1 MTRGPGEWPLSAVP
15 SARNTPSEPPST
27 STTSWELRDPG
38 CAGTEESHFM
48 AAQEN
53 PELLE
58 RIENTIRFLAVDAIE
73 RAGIGHVGAPMAL
86 AAAGF
91 ELWDNHLRFDPRD
104 PAWPLRDRF
113 VLSNGHA
120 SMLQYALLHLFGFD
134 LSLDDIAKFRQLG
147 SRTPGHP
154 EYGETAG
161 VELTTGPLGQGFA
174 HGVGMALAGKMTASQ
189 FGGGNSRVEG
199 AGLEDRDRPGQHFV
213 YGFVGDG
220 DLMEGVS
227 SEAASFAGHHELGN
241 LIYLY
246 DDNQITIDGGT
257 EITFGENVPARFEAY
272 GWQVIDAIDGQ
283 DRVGLAAALDKARK
297 QTQRP
302 TLIVLKTL
310 IGRGAPNF
318 EGKNKA
324 HGGPLGAEETK
335 LAKERLGWP
344 TAPDLIVPDDVRA
357 YCSERG
363 EAKHAERG
371 ASDTRLEAWRAANG
385 ELAEVW
391 DSARERRL
399 PANLVSELLAGM
411 DGVDS
416 ATRKHSAV
424 ILEKLAM
431 LVPYMAG
438 GSADLAGSAA
448 PPIVKNVGIVG
459 PAAGPGQDH
468 FAGRNIH
475 FGVREHAMGAIANGI
490 GLDGTFLPYC
500 GTFMIFSDYMRP
512 AIRLAA
518 LMQTRTLFVFTHD
531 SIFVGEDGP
540 THQPVEQLDSL
551 RVVPGLSVFRPAD
564 GVETAMAYAYYL
576 QQSTGPVLLSLT
588 RQGVPALTRPASFD
602 PMDVWKGAYIVSDPS
617 EKAEVV
623 LLATGS
629 EVGVAVDAAR
639 ELASDGIRARVVSM
653 PCVGLFLDQ
662 SEADQDMLIPDDGTP
677 IVAIEAGR
685 GETLRRFV
693 GRRGLVIGM
702 ESFGASAPYADLASH
717 FGFTAGSV
725 ATRIKAHV

>member
-1 MTRGPGEWPLSAVP
+1 
-15 SARNTPSEPPST
+15 
-27 STTSWELRDPG
+27 
-38 CAGTEESHFM
+38 M
-48 AAQEN
+48 AAPET

-58 RIENTIRFLAVDAIE
+58 RIENCIRFMAVDAIE

-86 AAAGF
+86 AAAAF
-91 ELWDNHLRFDPRD
+91 ELWDHHLRFDPED
-104 PAWPLRDRF
+104 PSWPLRDRF

-120 SMLQYALLHLFGFD
+120 SMLQYGLLHLFGFD
-134 LSLDDIAKFRQLG
+134 LSLEDIANFRQLG

-154 EYGETAG
+154 EFGETAG
-161 VELTTGPLGQGFA
+161 IETTTGPLGQGFA
-174 HGVGMALAGKMTASQ
+174 HGVGMALAARMTASQ
-189 FGGGNSRVEG
+189 YANQDASAAED
-199 AGLEDRDRPGQHFV
+199 DRDRPGQHFV

-227 SEAASFAGHHELGN
+227 AEAASFAGHHQLGN
-241 LIYLY
+241 LIYIY
-246 DDNQITIDGGT
+246 DDNEITIDGGT
-257 EITFGENVPARFEAY
+257 AITFSENVPARFEAY
-272 GWQVIDAIDGQ
+272 GWHVIDSIDGQ
-283 DRVGLAAALDKARK
+283 DRSGLSSALKAARSERD
-297 QTQRP
+297 RP

-324 HGGPLGAEETK
+324 HGGPLGADETK

-344 TAPDLIVPDDVRA
+344 TEPELLVPNDVRA

-363 EAKHAERG
+363 EAKHAERV
-371 ASDTRLEAWRAANG
+371 ASDARFEAWSAAN
-385 ELAEVW
+385 ADRAQAWQV
-391 DSARERRL
+391 ARERQS
-399 PANLVSELLAGM
+399 PADLVAQLVDGM
-411 DGVDS
+411 DGVES
-416 ATRKHSAV
+416 ATRKHSAAM
-424 ILEKLAM
+424 LEKLAD

-448 PPIVKNVGIVG
+448 PPIVKRAGIVG
-459 PAAGPGQDH
+459 PAAGPGNDP

-475 FGVREHAMGAIANGI
+475 FGVREHAMGAIANGMA
-490 GLDGTFLPYC
+490 LDGTFLPYC

-518 LMQTRTLFVFTHD
+518 LMKTKTLFVFTHD

-576 QQSTGPVLLSLT
+576 TQAGGPVLLSLT
-588 RQGVPALTRPASFD
+588 RQTVPALERPENFEAS
-602 PMDVWKGAYIVSDPS
+602 DVWKGAYIVSDPDK
-617 EKAEVV
+617 KADVV

-629 EVGVAVDAAR
+629 EVGVAVGAAA
-639 ELASDGIRARVVSM
+639 ELAADGIGARVVSM
-653 PCVGLFLDQ
+653 PNVGLFLEQ
-662 SEADQDMLIPDDGTP
+662 SDADQDAVLPDDGTP

-702 ESFGASAPYADLASH
+702 EGFGASAPYADLATH
-717 FGFTAGSV
+717 FGFTASAV
-725 ATRIKAHV
+725 AVRVKAHV